1 MPGKK
6 CNVPQ
11 FSISGNYV
19 HIKLMCVWFALN
31 KIDISFPNTVL
42 SVISGPRDCFWNVF
56 TYLSLFLQEN
66 YAINPPL
73 FYTIHF
79 MSSSLKLS
87 FIHIE
92 VYWMESCRLRR
103 CEIYRLLQYIIFI
116 VRTWWYN
123 LLWMKQ
129 TDIQTYF
136 YIILCCFVS
145 CL

>member
-19 HIKLMCVWFALN
+19 HIKWVCVWFALN
-31 KIDISFPNTVL
+31 KIDISFPNTV
-42 SVISGPRDCFWNVF
+42 ISDFRTQG
-56 TYLSLFLQEN
+56 LFLKC
-66 YAINPPL
+66 
-73 FYTIHF
+73 FYLPIIIIAGKLCNTSSTVLYHTF
-79 MSSSLKLS
+79 MPSSLKLS